1 MRIYKDH
8 TEVIS
13 EIKRDLF
20 EMGIVNKS
28 YSMQNKIVTGNTD
41 YDTKELLNY
50 SYLLLNFEGIE
61 KVFQFKEFVTAEVW
75 KIKAYAKS
83 EGIEE
88 KAVINQLIS
97 EMNNQWLTEEAE
109 WLENNISL
117 DLVNSYD
124 KTRDMIWYMLETWAR
139 VDFLERTAP
148 VAANP
153 GKAWKLRFWVWKE
166 FTVKEWDE
174 ERKFDYS
181 YSERINGKLETVID
195 EVNKH
200 PTSRQLIIPIF
211 EPQDLE
217 YLGWNRRV
225 PCSVYYQ
232 YVLRKTWVKNELTYD
247 NAELEDWYEYSLSI
261 VYNMR
266 SCDFLTHFPIDIY
279 MASKMLELVHSKLE
293 HKGVI
298 LGWLFHN
305 VTSLHA
311 YKKDWDKKV
320 F

>member
-28 YSMQNKIVTGNTD
+28 YSMQNKIVTWNED

-50 SYLLLNFEGIE
+50 SYLLLNFDWIE
-61 KVFQFKEFVTAEVW
+61 KVFQFKEFVIAEIW
-75 KIKAYAKS
+75 KMKSYAKS
-83 EGIEE
+83 KWIED
-88 KAVINQLIS
+88 KAVVNKIIA
-97 EMNNQWLTEEAE
+97 EMNNLDLHEEAK

-117 DLVNSYD
+117 DLINDYE
-124 KTRDMIWYMLETWAR
+124 KTRNMVWFIMETWAKI
-139 VDFLERTAP
+139 DFLERTGT
-148 VAANP
+148 VIQNP
-153 GKAWKLRFWVWKE
+153 GKAWKLRFYVWDE
-166 FTVKEWDE
+166 FTVKEDWK

-181 YSERINGKLETVID
+181 YSERIHWKLETIID
-195 EVNKH
+195 EMNYH

-211 EPQDLE
+211 ESQDLQ
-217 YLGWNRRV
+217 YLGWNKRV

-232 YVLRKTWVKNELTYD
+232 YILRKTWVKNDLTY
-247 NAELEDWYEYSLSI
+247 NSVELEDWYEYSLSI

-266 SCDFLTHFPIDIY
+266 SMDFLSHFPVDLY
-279 MASKMLELVHSKLE
+279 MASKMLELAHSKLI
-293 HKGVI
+293 HKWI
-298 LGWLFHN
+298 KLGWLFHN
-305 VTSLHA
+305 ITSLHA